1 MLLQQIG
8 AGLMELKNICKSFDG
23 RQVLSDVSLVVPK
36 GSRVLISGVSGR
48 GKTTLLRIMMGLEK
62 PDSGEI
68 TGAFSK
74 QAAVFQE
81 DRLQAE
87 FTPVTCVKMTSGAH
101 VTKQEIRARLS
112 EVGLEGHM
120 DKPAG
125 KLSGGMRRRVAI
137 VRALMS
143 DADII
148 YFDEPFTGLDAE
160 TKLRVIECI
169 NRHTSGKTLVFVS
182 HAEEDAALLNA
193 KEIRI

>member
-1 MLLQQIG
+1 
-8 AGLMELKNICKSFDG
+8 MELKNICKSFDG

-87 FTPVTCVKMTSGAH
+87 FTPVSCVK
-101 VTKQEIRARLS
+101 
-112 EVGLEGHM
+112 
-120 DKPAG
+120 
-125 KLSGGMRRRVAI
+125 
-137 VRALMS
+137 
-143 DADII
+143 
-148 YFDEPFTGLDAE
+148 
-160 TKLRVIECI
+160 
-169 NRHTSGKTLVFVS
+169 
-182 HAEEDAALLNA
+182 
-193 KEIRI
+193 